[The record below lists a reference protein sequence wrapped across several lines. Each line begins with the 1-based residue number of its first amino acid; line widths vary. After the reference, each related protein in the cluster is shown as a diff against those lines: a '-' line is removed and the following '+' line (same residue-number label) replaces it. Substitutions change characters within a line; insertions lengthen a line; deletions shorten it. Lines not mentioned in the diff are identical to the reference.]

1 MDFNAITEWIQNA
14 LTVLVSTGT
23 MALIGGGIF
32 KHFTG
37 KKTTEK
43 LVKGVTDKIVTKD
56 IKVDLTAITEKQLN
70 QVSHKVDTRVDEL
83 ENVVKQQSKLLKSM
97 AVVIAKLKR
106 VTDEER
112 ADIEDAINGLQ
123 EPDDTPI
130 SVNTSESVVVA
141 LEPVQPVGQDTD
153 LF

>member
-1 MDFNAITEWIQNA
+1 MDFNAISEWVQNA
-14 LTVLVSTGT
+14 LAVLVNTGT
-23 MALIGGGIF
+23 VALIGGVLL

-56 IKVDLTAITEKQLN
+56 VKVDLTAITERQLS
-70 QVSHKVDTRVDEL
+70 QVSNTVNTKVNEL
-83 ENVVKQQSKLLKSM
+83 ENTVKQQSQLLKSI
-97 AVVIAKLKR
+97 AVVLAKLKR

-112 ADIEDAINGLQ
+112 ADIENAINGLQ
-123 EPDDTPI
+123 EPDDKPVD
-130 SVNTSESVVVA
+130 VNTSESVVVA